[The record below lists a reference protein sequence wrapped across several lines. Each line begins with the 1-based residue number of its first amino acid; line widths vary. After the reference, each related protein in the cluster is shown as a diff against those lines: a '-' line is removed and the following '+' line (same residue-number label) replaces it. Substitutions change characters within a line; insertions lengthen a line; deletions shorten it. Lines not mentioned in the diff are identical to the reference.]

1 MPDSFFYETNRTAF
15 SICATCQRSC
25 GLSASPRATTCAV
38 GAGRAFKPSA
48 LRRRAEP
55 HRRAVRK
62 RGKPLLSVFR
72 SYPPYIENRA
82 VGLSLPVRHFV
93 MKLPDYGRGRI
104 CRAANRLHAGTLPH
118 PARQHRR
125 RCGFQPFPLRTPSLA
140 LLYEA
145 THRYREFFVLSLSV
159 ARLLFSA
166 RRAEI
171 RSTLHNAGFVFYETN
186 RTAFL
191 ICATCRHSCGLSA
204 SPRATTCAACAGLGI
219 SRRLLQ
225 APAVQQ
231 HRRHA
236 DFWLYAFIGFK
247 DPRSC
252 LRVPSLGISYRDST
266 PAPSDEAD
274 AENRIPNAGIRR
286 IGLLSHSLS
295 FLLEILLSD
304 SPVKRR

>member
-125 RCGFQPFPLRTPSLA
+125 
-140 LLYEA
+140 
-145 THRYREFFVLSLSV
+145 
-159 ARLLFSA
+159 
-166 RRAEI
+166 
-171 RSTLHNAGFVFYETN
+171 
-186 RTAFL
+186 
-191 ICATCRHSCGLSA
+191 
-204 SPRATTCAACAGLGI
+204 
-219 SRRLLQ
+219 
-225 APAVQQ
+225 
-231 HRRHA
+231 HA

-252 LRVPSLGISYRDST
+252 LRVPSLGILYRDST

-286 IGLLSHSLS
+286 IGFLSHSLS
-295 FLLEILLSD
+295 FLFRDTFVGLSRQKAIGHNDTYTCNHKNSAVPATDD
-304 SPVKRR
+304 SSF